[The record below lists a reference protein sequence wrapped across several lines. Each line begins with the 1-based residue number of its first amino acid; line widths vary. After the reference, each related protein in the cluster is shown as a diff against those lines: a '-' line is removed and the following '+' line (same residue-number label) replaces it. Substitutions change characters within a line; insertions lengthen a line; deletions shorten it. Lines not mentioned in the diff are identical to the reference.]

1 MKKLLLIFPLLF
13 FTFFQLNAQGV
24 FCHPTIAADCVNQP
38 NYIDSVVTSGAVQN
52 FSNAGTNCNTQDN
65 NYAFYKNFLVAE
77 YRLDSFDLRV
87 ALNKNTI
94 SRIGVWVDWN
104 KDSIFSVSE
113 NIYTSASYETGVTI
127 RVGVPAT
134 ANLDTLI
141 MRVRTAPAFT
151 GSCDPSSTGETED
164 YRFLVLNDMPGSIKE
179 SIAKAGLSVFPN
191 PAKDILTLSVVNS
204 KNYLL
209 EITDISGR
217 VVFVGSMNNMT
228 NIDVSGFKPGNYFIH
243 LRNDQEVLVEKVII
257 N

>member
-13 FTFFQLNAQGV
+13 FTVFQLNAQGV

-94 SRIGVWVDWN
+94 SKIGVWVDWN

-113 NIYTSASYETGVTI
+113 NIYTSASFETGVTI
-127 RVGVPAT
+127 RVGVPAA

-141 MRVRTAPAFT
+141 MRIRTAPAFT
-151 GSCDPSSTGETED
+151 GSCDASSTGETED
-164 YRFLVLNDMPGSIKE
+164 YRFLVLNDVSSSIEK

-191 PAKDILTLSVVNS
+191 PASGKLTISLNNS
-204 KNYLL
+204 KDYLL
-209 EITDISGR
+209 NIT
-217 VVFVGSMNNMT
+217 
-228 NIDVSGFKPGNYFIH
+228 DVSGRLVFDGKMNHYTILDVSNFKPGNYFIR
-243 LRNDQEVLVEKVII
+243 LKSEDDVLIEKIII